1 MDSRT
6 STLALL
12 GMSMALLVAT
22 VTIKRKD

>member
-6 STLALL
+6 GAIALI